1 MGTGNPPDRAPSGAG
16 GTAAGGSVI
25 AVDAMGGDHA
35 PGSEVAGAAAA
46 VRESDVRVVLCG
58 DRDRLRAEL
67 ARIGAREDER
77 LIIRHA
83 SQVVDMHDHPG
94 RAFRQKRDSS
104 MRVAFELVRSGEA
117 RAVVS
122 AGNSG
127 ACLSHAVFLLKRLP
141 DVERPGIVTVFPR
154 PPTDAE
160 RHAASARGD
169 EAPMGTVVLC
179 DMGAN
184 VEVKPTMLAQ
194 FGILGAHYDRIVHGH
209 ARPRVGLLSNG
220 SEDSKGT
227 DLTRAAHAILR
238 QAAENPEAEFDF
250 VGYVEGSELFR
261 GDIDVIATDGFT
273 GNVVLK
279 TAEGVS
285 QAVLRMVKAALT
297 STVRAKLGA
306 ALARPALLALR
317 QSIDYSEFG
326 GAVLA
331 GVDGLVVICHGRSDA
346 VAMKNAIKAAD
357 EDARAGLVAQLA
369 RAMRRHHGLWIDQP
383 AEPDS
388 AAEGTSS

>member
-1 MGTGNPPDRAPSGAG
+1 
-16 GTAAGGSVI
+16 VI

-35 PGSEVAGAAAA
+35 PAPEVEGAAAA
-46 VRESDVRVVLCG
+46 VREADVRVVLCG
-58 DRDRLRAEL
+58 DADKLRAEL
-67 ARIGAREDER
+67 ARIGARESDR
-77 LIIRHA
+77 LTIRHA
-83 SQVVDMHDHPG
+83 SQVVGMHDHPG

-104 MRVAFELVRSGEA
+104 LRVAFDLVRAGEA
-117 RAVVS
+117 SAVVS

-127 ACLSHAVFLLKRLP
+127 AVLSHALFLLKRLP

-154 PPTDAE
+154 PLSHAELDAQA
-160 RHAASARGD
+160 RRGD
-169 EAPMGTVVLC
+169 PAMEENGVPMGTLVLC

-220 SEDSKGT
+220 SEDTKGT
-227 DLTRAAHAILR
+227 ELTRAAHAILR
-238 QAAENPEAEFDF
+238 QAAQNADAQFNY

-261 GDIDVIATDGFT
+261 GDIDVVATDGFT
-273 GNVVLK
+273 GNIVLK
-279 TAEGVS
+279 VSEGVS
-285 QAVLRMVKAALT
+285 QIVLRMVKGALL
-297 STVRAKLGA
+297 SSLRARLGA
-306 ALARPALLALR
+306 LLVKPALMALR
-317 QSIDYSEFG
+317 QSIDYSEWG

-346 VAMKNAIKAAD
+346 TAMKNAIKAAD
-357 EDARAGLVAQLA
+357 EDARAGLVEQLG
-369 RAMRRHHGLWIDQP
+369 RAMRRHHGLWVDPPP
-383 AEPDS
+383 AAET

>member
-1 MGTGNPPDRAPSGAG
+1 MTTGNLAG
-16 GTAAGGSVI
+16 GAPPGAVVPSSGEIAI

-35 PGSEVAGAAAA
+35 PASEVAGAAAA
-46 VRESDVRVVLCG
+46 VDELGLRVVLCG
-58 DRDRLRAEL
+58 DRDALRAEL
-67 ARIGAREDER
+67 RRIGSRESER
-77 LIIRHA
+77 LTIRHA
-83 SQVVDMHDHPG
+83 SQVVGMHDHPG

-104 MRVAFELVRSGEA
+104 LRVAFELVRAGEA
-117 RAVVS
+117 QAVVS

-127 ACLSHAVFLLKRLP
+127 AVMSHALFLLKRLP

-154 PPTDAE
+154 PLSEAE
-160 RHAASARGD
+160 RGAPDGAAPA
-169 EAPMGTVVLC
+169 MGTLVLC

-184 VEVKPTMLAQ
+184 VECKPTMLAQ

-220 SEDSKGT
+220 SEETKGT

-238 QAAENPEAEFDF
+238 QAAENPEAQFEYR
-250 VGYVEGSELFR
+250 GYVEGSELFR
-261 GDIDVIATDGFT
+261 GDIDVVSTDGFT

-279 TAEGVS
+279 VSEGVS
-285 QAVLRMVKAALT
+285 QVVLRMVKAALT
-297 STVRAKLGA
+297 STARAKLGA
-306 ALARPALLALR
+306 ALVKPALMALR

-346 VAMKNAIKAAD
+346 TALKNAIKSAD
-357 EDARAGLVAQLA
+357 EDARAGLVEQLGK
-369 RAMRRHHGLWIDQP
+369 AMRRHHGLWVDP
-383 AEPDS
+383 PVAES

>member
-1 MGTGNPPDRAPSGAG
+1 
-16 GTAAGGSVI
+16 VI

-35 PGSEVAGAAAA
+35 PGPEVAGAAAA
-46 VRESDVRVVLCG
+46 VQVGDVRVILCG
-58 DRDRLRAEL
+58 DQDRLRAEL
-67 ARIGAREDER
+67 AKVGARESER
-77 LIIRHA
+77 LVIRHA

-104 MRVAFELVRSGEA
+104 LRVAFDLVRAGEA
-117 RAVVS
+117 RAIVS

-127 ACLSHAVFLLKRLP
+127 AVLSHALFVLKRLP

-154 PPTDAE
+154 PPTEAE
-160 RHAASARGD
+160 RQAAEVRGV
-169 EAPMGTVVLC
+169 EAEMGTLVLC

-194 FGILGAHYDRIVHGH
+194 FGILGAHFDRIVHGH

-238 QAAENPEAEFDF
+238 QASENPEAGFDY

-261 GDIDVIATDGFT
+261 GDIDVVATDGFT
-273 GNVVLK
+273 GNIVLK

-306 ALARPALLALR
+306 ALAKPALMALR
-317 QSIDYSEFG
+317 QRIDYSEFG

-346 VAMKNAIKAAD
+346 VAIKNAIKSAD
-357 EDARAGLVAQLA
+357 EDARAGLVGQLA
-369 RAMRRHHGLWIDQP
+369 RAMRRHHGLWVDPPGQP
-383 AEPDS
+383 AEG